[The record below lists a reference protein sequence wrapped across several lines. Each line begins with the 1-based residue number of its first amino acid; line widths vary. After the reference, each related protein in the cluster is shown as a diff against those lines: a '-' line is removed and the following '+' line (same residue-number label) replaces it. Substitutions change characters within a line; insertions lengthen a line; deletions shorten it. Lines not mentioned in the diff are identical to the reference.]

1 MQVKQAFVTGMDKPL
16 TSAQRLIFFK
26 RLQTLTNKIHATNA
40 VDQIMLDLTAD
51 ICDLFD
57 CDRLTIYAVAPDGK
71 NLISKVK
78 KGPELV

>member
-1 MQVKQAFVTGMDKPL
+1 
-16 TSAQRLIFFK
+16 
-26 RLQTLTNKIHATNA
+26 
-40 VDQIMLDLTAD
+40 MLDLTAD

-78 KGPELV
+78 KGLNSFKDIRLPIS